1 MACQSQPSRILR
13 HLALNV
19 DEHLTGRNAGQR
31 CAWLDVLVAMAGAD
45 VLVVVCS
52 TRPPLME
59 TAVDTSRLFHLL
71 LQPCT
76 YSAERPFVSPRH
88 FKPHA
93 HFQVLGRAADG
104 SQIVIDACAALRP
117 ADSVEPTR

>member
-45 VLVVVCS
+45 VLVVVLDPAAPDGDTVGRDLDRYVANFDGDLVIGLLDRRVADRKARYLNAVGS
-52 TRPPLME
+52 AIAPLP
-59 TAVDTSRLFHLL
+59 
-71 LQPCT
+71 Q
-76 YSAERPFVSPRH
+76 
-88 FKPHA
+88 
-93 HFQVLGRAADG
+93 AANQDN
-104 SQIVIDACAALRP
+104 D
-117 ADSVEPTR
+117 